1 MNKAIK
7 KGNCKVLQN
16 SAVFKKKNNSTSKIQ
31 IGNKDIEL
39 LIAQYY
45 LNKMS
50 DIPIM
55 DIITIQ

>member
-1 MNKAIK
+1 MNKSLK
-7 KGNCKVLQN
+7 RWNCKAIHN
-16 SAVFKKKNNSTSKIQ
+16 SAVFKKKCDNTSDKQ
-31 IGNKDIEL
+31 IEQKDIEL

-55 DIITIQ
+55 NITIQ

>member
-1 MNKAIK
+1 MNKILRK
-7 KGNCKVLQN
+7 SNRKVMLGGT
-16 SAVFKKKNNSTSKIQ
+16 VFKKKMNGTFKNEIIQ
-31 IGNKDIEL
+31 KDIEL

-55 DIITIQ
+55 NISI

>member
-1 MNKAIK
+1 MNKVLK
-7 KGNCKVLQN
+7 KWNCKAIHN
-16 SAVFKKKNNSTSKIQ
+16 SAVFKKKCDNRSNKRIEQ
-31 IGNKDIEL
+31 KDIEL

-55 DIITIQ
+55 NITIL